1 MALIHVY
8 DGLNHNTSYTFNGR
22 LRDHIKGV
30 NWENSI
36 ILRGGYR
43 VDADYEVQ
51 PEDIIYVRKT
61 PAVATKF
68 AIAVIAIA
76 TVVSGVI
83 AGVAIYN
90 NKQTENEMEAAQ
102 KASKAGAEQTGKL
115 PFVKS
120 ARNQA
125 ATGQT
130 FPYIIGETLFTPYR
144 LCPAHYTIAGAK
156 GEEQYYNVVLECG
169 YNNLVIDKIKM
180 GETLIK
186 AFKTNTP
193 QNGEYS
199 WDKCT
204 YYDDRNKI
212 EIRQTGDFINADFN
226 EKIVMTELNEE
237 IPHDHASSDPDEN
250 VQIEEKWQTG
260 VVQELPSR
268 PMKVELIALFD
279 GLQIYD
285 DGWKSQTITLQPQW
299 TNDPDAASPTWN
311 DFDTGFIQNGTPSN
325 TFEYNTKQQ
334 MRYSAVQTFTAEQA
348 YGKKISVRVRR
359 TTPKAESNAKDTV
372 YLMAVQTTCYDAKKS
387 TSSNLVAAKVLEDAE
402 RDKCT
407 RLGIR
412 VAANANTSGNLDAFS
427 IITRA
432 CARTWNGRAW
442 TSARTPTSNL
452 AAWVLEILTSSKHAP
467 SKYEDSELDLAT
479 FGEWYTYCQTQGF
492 RADGV
497 ICRPTKKKSIIETLC
512 KNGNAALVFNPMT
525 GKIEVAIDNGRDYS
539 IALLNSDT
547 IQTISTTKEFKRKTT
562 GKKVT
567 YINKDEDYDADSVI
581 FMRDGGD
588 YDPQTDTLTKTALE
602 YITTYQHAF
611 KYAWRQMAE
620 EMAQPRV
627 ATVKV
632 GREAA
637 YYPIFSRVEL
647 QHQSLKIG
655 LSQGKITGLKWQSG
669 LLKEIYIE
677 GTVTFPANVACGVI
691 INCVSDSGR
700 GLCALKV
707 TGTGTTSTLTVTT
720 TIRQSA
726 DIIPRAGDYFSFGKL
741 DNDGNFTTVT
751 NTMKITNAEETDDG
765 YTLTLVDYNA
775 ALYTYGTLP
784 EYKSNLTKTP
794 DGSKKTVESQ
804 RDYITEAD
812 SKADATGAAQE
823 ALDLITTGVRF
834 TNIYK
839 LKGMRGIPQTGSLD
853 YNIPAIADT
862 FETLRQELDEIRKE
876 ATDGISITDDK
887 ITIQVSDSET
897 RSRALIEVTAQNI
910 TQLVEDEKNDTISI
924 IEQTAAGIT
933 QQVQEI
939 EGNVS
944 TLQQTASGLTTQVES
959 INGDISTINGAI
971 GNINNSITGING
983 DISDINGT
991 IGTINGDI
999 TELSGDVSELKQT
1012 ASGLT
1017 TQVANIN
1024 TEVVTAQTA
1033 ADNAQTAADNA
1044 QTAADNA
1051 QTKADNAQTAADN
1064 AQTKA
1069 DNAQT
1074 AADNAQTKADNAQT
1088 AADNAQTAA
1097 DNAQTAA
1104 DNAQTAADAAA
1115 AAVIAITTRVT
1126 TVEQTANGLTT
1137 QVSEIT
1143 QNVDTITG
1151 DVQNIT
1157 GDVSTLQQTAKGLRV
1172 DVTDLDRE
1180 TAATFAAM
1188 KNELIAMID
1197 EGVKDTRAGMSITA
1211 DAIVLQVEN
1220 TEKDLRA
1227 EIDITADEI
1236 LIGVEAM
1243 REELTGL
1250 IDVQAGAVTA
1260 LVEGGGAS
1268 GSMSLSLN
1276 LPIMIDATT
1285 RAKLVNA
1292 STEAKVAAVYA
1303 LIKDSEYY
1311 GIKGNASDQAV
1322 KALWDDAIAGN
1333 LIASQIILDADQ
1345 INLAGKTI
1353 FTSQKTESL
1362 ANTAQ
1367 SNAEATAASQRN
1379 EMATKLGYASY
1390 GAMVNAASNGQT
1402 IIDGGYLRTALIE
1415 VDNLLA
1421 QNIVLKQQGY
1431 IKSHNYAE
1439 SGGSPT
1445 AGFMLDAANNVIKTY
1460 GMIAHSATI
1469 NGVLNMATGSFN
1481 GYLKSKEGIAT
1492 GNHTTLTAQ
1501 SLDVLFSSINIT
1513 VSNPYAAANVNFNVC
1528 GRFRVRM
1535 LTDGRGTYYE
1545 IKAYQMWF
1553 ASSYH
1558 GKTDFVIVGQDI
1570 DANRDLKIAIF
1581 NGKGVSVS
1589 PYVRIY
1595 TRNNVSEQFKTE
1607 NTFYTD
1613 TWDISIYCDLYY

>member
-1 MALIHVY
+1 MALIHVF

-51 PEDIIYVRKT
+51 PYDIIYVRKT
-61 PAVATKF
+61 PAAATTVAIV
-68 AIAVIAIA
+68 AIAAVAI
-76 TVVSGVI
+76 T
-83 AGVAIYN
+83 AGVVAGVSIYQQ
-90 NKQTENEMEAAQ
+90 KQAEKEMEAAQ
-102 KASKAGAEQTGKL
+102 KAAKAGAEQTGKL
-115 PFVKS
+115 PFVKG

-156 GEEQYYNVVLECG
+156 GEEQFYNVVLECG

-180 GETLIK
+180 GETVIK
-186 AFKTNTP
+186 TFSGDTP

-199 WDKCT
+199 WDAGT
-204 YYDDRNKI
+204 YYDERNKI

-226 EKIVMTELNEE
+226 EKIVLTELNEE

-250 VQIEEKWQTG
+250 AQIEEKWQTG

-268 PMKVELIALFD
+268 PMKVELIVLFD
-279 GLQIYD
+279 GLQRYD

-299 TNDPDAASPTWN
+299 TNDPDAASPTWH
-311 DFDTGFIQNGTPSN
+311 DFDTGFIQNGTASN

-334 MRYSAVQTFTAEQA
+334 MRYSAVQTFTAAQA

-372 YLMAVQTTCYDAKKS
+372 YLLAVQTTCYDAKKS
-387 TSSNLVAAKVLEDAE
+387 TSSSLVAAKVLEDAE

-412 VAANANTSGNLDAFS
+412 VAANANTSGNLDAFI

-432 CARTWNGRAW
+432 CARTWNGSAW

-452 AAWVLEILTSSKHAP
+452 AAWVLEIMTSSKHAP

-512 KNGNAALVFNPMT
+512 RNGNAALVFNPMT

-567 YINKDEDYDADSVI
+567 YVNKDEDYDADSVI

-588 YDPQTDTLTKTALE
+588 YDPQTDTLTQTALE

-647 QHQSLKIG
+647 QHKSLKIG
-655 LSQGKITGLKWQSG
+655 LSHGKITGLKWQSG

-794 DGSKKTVESQ
+794 DGSNKTVESQ
-804 RDYITEAD
+804 RDYVQQG
-812 SKADATGAAQE
+812 DAE
-823 ALDLITTGVRF
+823 ALASGAVQAAVDTTIKGVRF
-834 TNIYK
+834 TNAYK
-839 LKGMRGIPQTGSLD
+839 VKPVEMSLEEIVAKMD
-853 YNIPAIADT
+853 ADARNASASISIS
-862 FETLRQELDEIRKE
+862 EDEILL
-876 ATDGISITDDK
+876 
-887 ITIQVSDSET
+887 QVSDME
-897 RSRALIEVTAQNI
+897 RE
-910 TQLVEDEKNDTISI
+910 LV
-924 IEQTAAGIT
+924 
-933 QQVQEI
+933 
-939 EGNVS
+939 
-944 TLQQTASGLTTQVES
+944 
-959 INGDISTINGAI
+959 
-971 GNINNSITGING
+971 
-983 DISDINGT
+983 
-991 IGTINGDI
+991 
-999 TELSGDVSELKQT
+999 
-1012 ASGLT
+1012 
-1017 TQVANIN
+1017 
-1024 TEVVTAQTA
+1024 
-1033 ADNAQTAADNA
+1033 
-1044 QTAADNA
+1044 
-1051 QTKADNAQTAADN
+1051 
-1064 AQTKA
+1064 
-1069 DNAQT
+1069 
-1074 AADNAQTKADNAQT
+1074 
-1088 AADNAQTAA
+1088 
-1097 DNAQTAA
+1097 
-1104 DNAQTAADAAA
+1104 
-1115 AAVIAITTRVT
+1115 
-1126 TVEQTANGLTT
+1126 
-1137 QVSEIT
+1137 
-1143 QNVDTITG
+1143 
-1151 DVQNIT
+1151 
-1157 GDVSTLQQTAKGLRV
+1157 
-1172 DVTDLDRE
+1172 
-1180 TAATFAAM
+1180 
-1188 KNELIAMID
+1188 
-1197 EGVKDTRAGMSITA
+1197 
-1211 DAIVLQVEN
+1211 
-1220 TEKDLRA
+1220 
-1227 EIDITADEI
+1227 
-1236 LIGVEAM
+1236 
-1243 REELTGL
+1243 GL
-1250 IDVQAGAVTA
+1250 IDIQAGAVTA

-1303 LIKDSEYY
+1303 LIENTTYY
-1311 GIKGNASDQAV
+1311 GIKGNASNADV
-1322 KALWDDAIAGN
+1322 KALWDDAIAGG
-1333 LIASQIILDADQ
+1333 LLASQIILDADQ
-1345 INLAGKTI
+1345 IQLAGKTI
-1353 FTSQKTESL
+1353 FTSAKTNAVAKSE
-1362 ANTAQ
+1362 AAAAQ
-1367 SNAEATAASQRN
+1367 SAAEATATSQRN
-1379 EMATKLGYASY
+1379 EMATKLGYSSY
-1390 GAMVNAASNGQT
+1390 DAMVQAASNGQT
-1402 IIDGGYLRTALIE
+1402 IIDGGYLRTALIDVE
-1415 VDNLLA
+1415 
-1421 QNIVLKQQGY
+1421 NILTKNITVKD
-1431 IKSHNYAE
+1431 K
-1439 SGGSPT
+1439 
-1445 AGFMLDAANNVIKTY
+1445 
-1460 GMIAHSATI
+1460 
-1469 NGVLNMATGSFN
+1469 GVLRSANYNGTIDANGNITGYGSAGWAIDHAGHAMFN
-1481 GYLKSKEGIAT
+1481 SLFAT
-1492 GNHTTLTAQ
+1492 GNCVFKGGLGEPTAIYGTEWELIPSGVYLIFCYKGEEKSNVQ
-1501 SLDVLFSSINIT
+1501 IPSYKGYNCASDVSVYLFSGNLT
-1513 VSNPYAAANVNFNVC
+1513 VTPSAGKIIRTGTGYLYKIREQSSVCTAAKMHESSTSFIEENDYDYLKV
-1528 GRFRVRM
+1528 
-1535 LTDGRGTYYE
+1535 T
-1545 IKAYQMWF
+1545 F
-1553 ASSYH
+1553 ASSQSQ
-1558 GKTDFVIVGQDI
+1558 FVNMFNVVTV
-1570 DANRDLKIAIF
+1570 LKIGNI
-1581 NGKGVSVS
+1581 
-1589 PYVRIY
+1589 
-1595 TRNNVSEQFKTE
+1595 
-1607 NTFYTD
+1607 
-1613 TWDISIYCDLYY
+1613 

>member
-1 MALIHVY
+1 MALIHVF
-8 DGLNHNTSYTFNGR
+8 DGLNHQTSYTFNGR

-51 PEDIIYVRKT
+51 PDDIIYVRKT
-61 PAVATKF
+61 PTSATTVAIV
-68 AIAVIAIA
+68 AIAVVA
-76 TVVSGVI
+76 VG
-83 AGVAIYN
+83 AGVVAGVSIYQQ
-90 NKQTENEMEAAQ
+90 KQAEKEMEAAQ
-102 KASKAGAEQTGKL
+102 KAAKAGAEQTDKL
-115 PFVKS
+115 PFIKG

-144 LCPAHYTIAGAK
+144 LCPAHYTIAGTK
-156 GEEQYYNVVLECG
+156 GEEQFYNVVLECG

-180 GETLIK
+180 GETVIK
-186 AFKTNTP
+186 TFSRDTP

-199 WDKCT
+199 WDAGT
-204 YYDDRNKI
+204 YYDERNKI

-226 EKIVMTELNEE
+226 EKIVLTELNEE
-237 IPHDHASSDPDEN
+237 IPHEHASSDPDEN
-250 VQIEEKWQTG
+250 AQIEEKWQTG
-260 VVQELPSR
+260 IVQELPSR

-299 TNDPDAASPTWN
+299 TNDPDASIPTWH
-311 DFDTGFIQNGTPSN
+311 DFDTGFIQNGTASN

-348 YGKKISVRVRR
+348 YGKKISVRVLR

-387 TSSNLVAAKVLEDAE
+387 TSSSLVAAKVLEDAE

-432 CARTWNGRAW
+432 CARTWNGSAW
-442 TSARTPTSNL
+442 TNKKIPTSNL
-452 AAWVLEILTSSKHAP
+452 AAWVLELMTSSKHAP

-479 FGEWYTYCQTQGF
+479 FGEWYTYCQKQGF

-512 KNGNAALVFNPMT
+512 RNGNAALVYNPMT

-567 YINKDEDYDADSVI
+567 YVNKDEDYDIDSVI

-588 YDPQTDTLTKTALE
+588 YDPQTDTITSTALE
-602 YITTYQHAF
+602 FITTYQHAF
-611 KYAWRQMAE
+611 KYVWRQMAE

-647 QHQSLKIG
+647 QHKSLKIG
-655 LSQGKITGLKWQSG
+655 LSHGKITGLKWQSG
-669 LLKEIYIE
+669 LLNEIYIE

-726 DIIPRAGDYFSFGKL
+726 DIIPRAGNYFSFGKL

-765 YTLTLVDYNA
+765 YTLTLVDYNP

-784 EYKSNLTKTP
+784 EYKSNLAKTP

-804 RDYITEAD
+804 RDYVQQGEA
-812 SKADATGAAQE
+812 E
-823 ALDLITTGVRF
+823 ALASGAVQAAVDTTIKGVRF
-834 TNIYK
+834 TNVYK
-839 LKGMRGIPQTGSLD
+839 VKPVEMSLEEIVAKMD
-853 YNIPAIADT
+853 ADA
-862 FETLRQELDEIRKE
+862 RN
-876 ATDGISITDDK
+876 ASASISI
-887 ITIQVSDSET
+887 SE
-897 RSRALIEVTAQNI
+897 
-910 TQLVEDEKNDTISI
+910 
-924 IEQTAAGIT
+924 
-933 QQVQEI
+933 
-939 EGNVS
+939 
-944 TLQQTASGLTTQVES
+944 
-959 INGDISTINGAI
+959 
-971 GNINNSITGING
+971 
-983 DISDINGT
+983 
-991 IGTINGDI
+991 
-999 TELSGDVSELKQT
+999 
-1012 ASGLT
+1012 
-1017 TQVANIN
+1017 
-1024 TEVVTAQTA
+1024 
-1033 ADNAQTAADNA
+1033 
-1044 QTAADNA
+1044 
-1051 QTKADNAQTAADN
+1051 
-1064 AQTKA
+1064 
-1069 DNAQT
+1069 
-1074 AADNAQTKADNAQT
+1074 
-1088 AADNAQTAA
+1088 
-1097 DNAQTAA
+1097 
-1104 DNAQTAADAAA
+1104 
-1115 AAVIAITTRVT
+1115 
-1126 TVEQTANGLTT
+1126 
-1137 QVSEIT
+1137 
-1143 QNVDTITG
+1143 
-1151 DVQNIT
+1151 
-1157 GDVSTLQQTAKGLRV
+1157 
-1172 DVTDLDRE
+1172 
-1180 TAATFAAM
+1180 
-1188 KNELIAMID
+1188 
-1197 EGVKDTRAGMSITA
+1197 
-1211 DAIVLQVEN
+1211 
-1220 TEKDLRA
+1220 
-1227 EIDITADEI
+1227 DEI
-1236 LIGVEAM
+1236 LLKVEDLDEQQRAFIALTKDQILAQVDDM
-1243 REELTGL
+1243 AQELTGL
-1250 IDVQAGAVTA
+1250 ISVQAGAVMA

-1322 KALWDDAIAGN
+1322 KALWDDAIKGN
-1333 LIASQIILDADQ
+1333 LIASQIILSADQ

-1379 EMATKLGYASY
+1379 EMATKLGYDSY
-1390 GAMVNAASNGQT
+1390 NAMVQAASNGQT

-1415 VDNLLA
+1415 VENLLA
-1421 QNIVLKQQGY
+1421 QNIVLKKEGF

-1439 SGGSPT
+1439 SNGNPT

-1460 GMIAHSATI
+1460 GMIAQNATI

-1501 SLDVLFSSINIT
+1501 SLDVLFNSINIT
-1513 VSNPYAAANVNFNVC
+1513 VSNPYAAANINFNVC

-1535 LTDGRGTYYE
+1535 FTDGRGTYYE

-1553 ASSYH
+1553 SSGYYD
-1558 GKTDFVIVGQDI
+1558 KTDFVIVGQDI
-1570 DANRDLKIAIF
+1570 DANRDLQISIF
-1581 NGKGVSVS
+1581 NGKGASVP

-1595 TRNNVSEQFKTE
+1595 SRNNVSEQFNIE
-1607 NTFYTD
+1607 NTYFTD
-1613 TWDISIYCDLYY
+1613 TWNISIYCDLYY